1 MEMRPFGSTGETVS
15 ALGFGAAPL
24 GGAYGAMTDER
35 ASAAVHRA
43 LELGVTVFDTSPYY
57 GRTVSET
64 RLGRALSG
72 HRDGVFLVT
81 KCGRYGEAEF
91 DFSGHRIAR
100 SIDESL
106 ERLGT
111 DRVDL
116 LLAHD
121 IEFEEPE
128 RILGETIPALVRAR
142 DAGKARTIG
151 VSGYPLA
158 ALEEIA
164 AAAPID
170 AVLSYCNGNLLSRGL
185 FESLL
190 PACAARGQVVI
201 NASTLHMGILT
212 DAGPPEWHPAPAAV
226 REAGREIA
234 RLCAERGTRVTDLAL
249 RYALA
254 QPGIAC
260 TLVGVRSAGEIE
272 TDVAALER
280 PVDRD
285 LLAEVE
291 RIAAPV
297 IDVTWPSG
305 HWT

>member
-24 GGAYGAMTDER
+24 GGAYGEMTDAR
-35 ASAAVHRA
+35 ASGAVQRA

-64 RLGRALSG
+64 RLGAALDG
-72 HRDGVFLVT
+72 HRDGVFLIT

-91 DFSGHRIAR
+91 DFSEDRIAR
-100 SIDESL
+100 SVDESL
-106 ERLGT
+106 ARLRT

-121 IEFEEPE
+121 IEFEEPG
-128 RILGETIPALVRAR
+128 RILGEAVPALVRAR
-142 DAGKARTIG
+142 DEGKARFIG

-164 AAAPID
+164 AAAPLD

-185 FESLL
+185 FRTLL
-190 PACAARGQVVI
+190 PDCAARDQAVI
-201 NASTLHMGILT
+201 NASTLHMGVLT
-212 DAGPPEWHPAPAAV
+212 DAGPPDWHPAPQAV
-226 REAGREIA
+226 RDAGRAIA
-234 RLCAERGTRVTDLAL
+234 RLCAARGTTVTEFAL

-254 QPGIAC
+254 QPGIPC
-260 TLVGVRSAGEIE
+260 TLVGARSAEEIE
-272 TDVAALER
+272 HDVRALDGAL
-280 PVDRD
+280 DRE
-285 LLAEVE
+285 LLAEIE
-291 RIAAPV
+291 RVAAPV
-297 IDVTWPSG
+297 IEVTWPSG
-305 HWT
+305 RWS